1 MWLEAGHW
9 NIMITMLRGKFP
21 NLDFR
26 TRLASSWS
34 RFFGKRS
41 CHGKSPRIWLFFVF
55 PSKCWIW
62 TVHRIYCA
70 LGGCFG
76 WCFCLHPTWSC
87 PSHHALTPQ
96 LTGLPLRLVTR
107 TMQVYQ
113 AEGARGRCKVGS
125 KGLLEME
132 GILIQWLRGDTE
144 GKSLKSLLF
153 RGRVI

>member
-9 NIMITMLRGKFP
+9 NIMITMLPGGSLTLTLGRGWPAHGPDFLVTDP
-21 NLDFR
+21 VMENL
-26 TRLASSWS
+26 L
-34 RFFGKRS
+34 
-41 CHGKSPRIWLFFVF
+41 LFFVF
-55 PSKCWIW
+55 PSKCWMW
-62 TVHRIYCA
+62 TLHRIYCA

-76 WCFCLHPTWSC
+76 WCFWGRSSISPCQNG
-87 PSHHALTPQ
+87 Q

-113 AEGARGRCKVGS
+113 AEGARGRCKAGS

-132 GILIQWLRGDTE
+132 GIFNQWLHGDTE